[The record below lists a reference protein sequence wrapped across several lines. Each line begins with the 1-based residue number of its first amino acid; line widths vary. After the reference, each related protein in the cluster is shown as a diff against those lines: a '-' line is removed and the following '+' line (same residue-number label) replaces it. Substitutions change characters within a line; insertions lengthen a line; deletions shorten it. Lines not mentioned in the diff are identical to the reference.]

1 MSLWLAILIAA
12 AVTIGGGF
20 SLRSLHQRR
29 VARHAR
35 RMEDRLAAGEDR
47 YFEELR
53 ELQAYNPAHNPP
65 WKNVTLE
72 LISLTAG
79 FVSIVLL
86 LTGWD

>member
-1 MSLWLAILIAA
+1 MIAA
-12 AVTIGGGF
+12 AVTIGSGF
-20 SLRSLHQRR
+20 SMRALHQRR

-47 YFEELR
+47 YFEELQ
-53 ELQAYNPAHNPP
+53 ELQAYNPADNPP

-72 LISLTAG
+72 LLSLIAG

-86 LTGWD
+86 LTGWN

>member
-1 MSLWLAILIAA
+1 
-12 AVTIGGGF
+12 
-20 SLRSLHQRR
+20 
-29 VARHAR
+29 
-35 RMEDRLAAGEDR
+35 MEDRLAAGEDR